1 MRVEWVA
8 LAAICSAL
16 LTWALAHFSGVLGMI
31 DHPGGHKHH
40 REPVAMVG
48 GLAIALAVTIVLSFS
63 AATLPSAQRVLLAA
77 AFAML
82 LIGLADDRVRLGA
95 YTRLLAQAIVAM
107 ALGLA
112 GDTLL
117 IDLGALF
124 DGEDAV
130 RLGWLALPLTIFSVV
145 GVMNACNMSDGMDGA
160 AAGMVVLALGGAIFL
175 AFGHAFAP
183 QVQIAATVLGAVLGF
198 MVWNMPL
205 LRSARAYLGDG
216 GSLLL
221 GTFVAWTL
229 VAFSQGADRAF
240 APVVALWL
248 YAVPLI
254 DTVSVMWRRVSEG
267 RSPFQPDQRHL
278 HHMLLRAGVSA
289 RKAWLILMLA
299 AFACVLVAI
308 AATRA
313 SWPEP
318 AMAAAFLVMA
328 FSHHWLMRSADRSG
342 RWCGRTLAASV
353 AASTLPLGRAEH
365 D

>member
-1 MRVEWVA
+1 MHVEWIA

-16 LTWALAHFSGVLGMI
+16 LTWALARFAGALGMI

-48 GLAIALAVTIVLSFS
+48 GLAIALAMTIVLGFS
-63 AATLPSAQRVLLAA
+63 AASLSGAQWVVLAA
-77 AFAML
+77 AFGML
-82 LIGLADDRVRLGA
+82 LIGLADDRVGLGA
-95 YTRLLAQAIVAM
+95 HTRLLAQAVVALV
-107 ALGLA
+107 LGVA

-117 IDLGALF
+117 IDLGALL
-124 DGEDAV
+124 DGENV
-130 RLGWLALPLTIFSVV
+130 VHLGWFALPLTVFSVV
-145 GVMNACNMSDGMDGA
+145 GVINACNMSDGMDGV
-160 AAGMVVLALGGAIFL
+160 AAGTVALALGGAIFL

-183 QVQIAATVLGAVLGF
+183 HVQIAATVLGAVLGF
-198 MVWNMPL
+198 MVWNLPL

-221 GTFVAWTL
+221 GAIVAWAL
-229 VAFSQGADRAF
+229 VAFSQGSDRAF
-240 APVVALWL
+240 TPVVALWL

-254 DTVSVMWRRVSEG
+254 DTVSVMWRRIAEG

-278 HHMLLRAGVSA
+278 HHLLLRSGMSV

-299 AFACVLVAI
+299 ALACVLVAI

-318 AMAAAFLVMA
+318 AMAAAFLAVA

-342 RWCGRTLAASV
+342 RWCGRALAEDV
-353 AASTLPLGRAEH
+353 AAAALLRVRAEW